1 MYLDATRREATATG
15 RFLAGAG
22 EMTRLFLHTVYWFKS
37 APRNIRR
44 ILDQMVFVGV
54 ESLPI
59 TSVMALFVGMVLA
72 LGVSGQLV
80 RFRIVD
86 IMGAIVG
93 MSLIQELGPAQT
105 AFLIA
110 GRVGAAIAAEIGT
123 MAVSEEIDAL
133 KMMSIN
139 PVRYLAMP
147 RLVACMLMVPV
158 LTVFTDIVGL
168 FGGCIIADT
177 YAGVPPDV
185 FFDSAWDVL
194 TFELIWK
201 SLVKSMCFGSIVAT
215 VGCYMGF
222 TTYGGAEGVGRSTTR
237 SVVVSFM
244 LILVANFFLTRF
256 LYR

>member
-1 MYLDATRREATATG
+1 MYLEATGREKTSTG

-22 EMTRLFLHTVYWFKS
+22 ELTSLFFRTLYWFKA
-37 APRNIRR
+37 APRNVRKIA
-44 ILDQMVFVGV
+44 DQMVFVGV

-72 LGVSGQLV
+72 LGVSGQLI
-80 RFRIVD
+80 RFRIVE

-110 GRVGAAIAAEIGT
+110 GRVGAAMAAEIGT

-133 KMMSIN
+133 KIMAIN
-139 PVRYLAMP
+139 PIRYLAMP
-147 RLVACMLMVPV
+147 RLIASMLMVPI
-158 LTVFTDIVGL
+158 LTIYTDIVGM
-168 FGGCIIADT
+168 FGGCIIANT

-185 FFDSAWDVL
+185 FFHSAWNAISFD
-194 TFELIWK
+194 LIWK
-201 SLVKSMCFGSIVAT
+201 SLLKSMCFGSIVGT

-222 TTYGGAEGVGRSTTR
+222 ITYGGAEGVGRSTTR

-256 LYR
+256 LFK